1 MILGGWRS
9 HHQAWTSYRR
19 QRENLVKEIDAIP
32 CASSWMQGCAD
43 CCTDKQVGTLKLL
56 QSILRGVAL
65 SESYHEMMHRSQLA
79 KRVTRQRP
87 RRAA

>member
-9 HHQAWTSYRR
+9 HHQAWTSYRK
-19 QRENLVKEIDAIP
+19 QRENIVKEIDAIP
-32 CASSWMQGCAD
+32 CARDWMQGCAD
-43 CCTDKQVGTLKLL
+43 CCTEKQVGTLQLL

-65 SESYHEMMHRSQLA
+65 SEDYHRMMHQTQLA
-79 KRVTRQRP
+79 NRMKRSRA